1 LLSDGDAARNPPY
14 RIEGD
19 MPRHLVKRDGYWRFC
34 RRVPQEFAELDKR
47 GIVQQSTKIRVA
59 DDTRGLRA
67 SEVAHRMNSVLEDY
81 WQSLLD
87 GNTGRAGA
95 EYEAARRAARR
106 MRISP
111 PIEDAAQRTIA
122 ELLVRIEKLMA
133 DQVTDRASVQA
144 VYDAAPAP
152 PVTFRQAAER
162 FIDSQRPAWSNA
174 RHAVQ
179 WTTSLAQHV
188 YPTIGNVPVAE
199 LNNSRGTDLVMQVLE
214 PIWGTKTETASRVR
228 GRIEKVLDW
237 AKVRGFR
244 DGENPAR
251 WRGHLDKL
259 LPAPGKVASVKH
271 HAAMPYEQVP
281 AFMVKLRED
290 DGIAARALEFA
301 ILTAARTAEVLG
313 AKRAEIDRKTRIWMK
328 PPERM
333 KARKEHRVPL
343 SDAALS
349 LIDRS
354 RGEFLFPGKN
364 PGTHLTHNMLRTTLR
379 KLGVDGAAVHG
390 FRSSFRDWGSEVRSY
405 PSELLEMALAHTVG
419 NKVEAAYRRGDMLEK
434 RHQLMADWA
443 QFCNSAISS

>member
-1 LLSDGDAARNPPY
+1 
-14 RIEGD
+14 
-19 MPRHLVKRDGYWRFC
+19 MPRHLVKREGYWRFV
-34 RRVPQEFAELDKR
+34 RRVPREYSELDMR
-47 GIVQQSTKIRVA
+47 GIVQQSTRVRIA
-59 DDTRGLRA
+59 DDPRGLRA
-67 SEVAHRMNSVLEDY
+67 SEVAERLNRALETY

-87 GNTGRAGA
+87 GNTGRAVA

-122 ELLVRIEKLMA
+122 DLLYRIEKLLA
-133 DQVTDRASVQA
+133 DQVKDRASVQA
-144 VYDAAPAP
+144 VYDAAPMP

-162 FIDSQRPAWSNA
+162 FIPAADVVERPPCRAM
-174 RHAVQ
+174 
-179 WTTSLAQHV
+179 
-188 YPTIGNVPVAE
+188 GNVPFAARLPCDGNMPVAE

-214 PIWGTKTETASRVR
+214 PIWATKTVTASRVR

-237 AKVRGFR
+237 AKVRGYR

-271 HAAMPYEQVP
+271 LAAMPYEQIP
-281 AFMVKLRED
+281 AFMLKLRGVD
-290 DGIAARALEFA
+290 SVAARALEFA
-301 ILTAARTAEVLG
+301 IFTAARTAEVLG
-313 AKRAEIDRKTRIWMK
+313 AKRSEIDRKAKMWTI
-328 PPERM
+328 PAVRM

-349 LIDRS
+349 IVDNS
-354 RGEFLFPGKN
+354 CGEYLCPGARPGKRLA
-364 PGTHLTHNMLRTTLR
+364 HHTLR
-379 KLGVDGAAVHG
+379 AMLKRMGVDGAAVHG

-419 NKVEAAYRRGDMLEK
+419 NKVEMAYRRGDMLEK
-434 RHQLMADWA
+434 RHQLMADWER
-443 QFCNSAISS
+443 FCNSVSSN